1 MWVLELIN
9 LKNMNKNVL
18 VALISVI
25 VIFGVIVLAG
35 VVNDN
40 GSAELTSPEE
50 EEEVVEEIG
59 EMESFVNCLDDKN
72 VTIYGSSWCPYC
84 TDLVE
89 DFGGYDIVDPI
100 YVECT
105 EEGEICGEEQKTTY
119 VPEIQIKGEVY
130 EGPRSFEGFTE
141 KTGCSFKN

>member
-1 MWVLELIN
+1 
-9 LKNMNKNVL
+9 MNKNTIAAIIAVFLIGGAL
-18 VALISVI
+18 VYVGQSE
-25 VIFGVIVLAG
+25 G
-35 VVNDN
+35 N
-40 GSAELTSPEE
+40 GSANLTAEE
-50 EEEVVEEIG
+50 NNKTTETETENDMESFIDCLAEEEVV
-59 EMESFVNCLDDKN
+59 
-72 VTIYGSSWCPYC
+72 IYGSKWCPAC
-84 TDLVE
+84 SQLVE
-89 DFGGYDIVDPI
+89 NFGGYDIVDPI

>member
-105 EEGEICGEEQKTTY
+105 EDEQRCADEMIGRG
-119 VPEIQIKGEVY
+119 VPEIQVDGDIYQRSRELAVLGEEV
-130 EGPRSFEGFTE
+130 
-141 KTGCSFKN
+141 GCKL